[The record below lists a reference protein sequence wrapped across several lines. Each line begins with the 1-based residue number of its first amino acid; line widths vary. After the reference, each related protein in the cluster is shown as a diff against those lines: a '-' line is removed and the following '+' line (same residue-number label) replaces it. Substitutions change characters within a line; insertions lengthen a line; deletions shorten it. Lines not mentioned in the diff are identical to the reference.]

1 MHEIIIVYFSI
12 ALATS
17 IVSWWFMFRP
27 LVREAIQAGVINDI
41 TRSPKLSSVVFIL
54 LNTLMAPIILPIVF
68 IPSMFESARAG
79 MRRAINE
86 D

>member
-1 MHEIIIVYFSI
+1 MQEIIIAYFAI
-12 ALATS
+12 AIATS
-17 IVSWWFMFRP
+17 IVSWLFMFWP
-27 LVREAIQAGVINDI
+27 LVREAISAGVINDI
-41 TRSPKLSSVVFIL
+41 TKSPYLSSLVFITI
-54 LNTLMAPIILPIVF
+54 NIIFAPIVVLVVF

>member
-1 MHEIIIVYFSI
+1 MHEIIIVYFSL

-27 LVREAIQAGVINDI
+27 LVKEAIDAGVNNDI
-41 TRSPKLSSVVFIL
+41 TRSPKLSSLVFIII
-54 LNTLMAPIILPIVF
+54 NTIMAPIILPIVF